1 MEGFKT
7 PFPRLLAEL
16 LTHAI
21 NDMIRVDSGT
31 NAIAK
36 LALLNKRPVAL
47 CLMGV
52 GIHLV
57 FSAED
62 GRLSVKALPPEDFD
76 ASWVATTIKGTP
88 EALLAMAVPDW
99 TMSTSGV
106 RIEGDAQA
114 AQALEQLMRQ
124 LNPDWEALWVER
136 FGAVVGHQLHHL
148 FKLAMQTGRELSST
162 GLDQVSR
169 YVREESGWLV
179 DRTEFNAFSHAI
191 DGLQE
196 GVDRLL
202 VNASRRGLV

>member
-47 CLMGV
+47 CLTGV

-62 GRLSVKALPPEDFD
+62 GRLSVKALPPEGFD
-76 ASWVATTIKGTP
+76 ASWVATTITGTP

-124 LNPDWEALWVER
+124 LDPDWEALWVER

-148 FKLAMQTGRELSST
+148 FKLAMQTGKELSAT

-191 DGLQE
+191 DELQE